1 MQESQFK
8 TSWAPRLCVLICNIG
23 KRKVFSL
30 NGGLAVLSKQVSISW
45 VQVIIGHKRLA
56 SCF

>member
-1 MQESQFK
+1 MQK
-8 TSWAPRLCVLICNIG
+8 ALRLRVLICNIG
-23 KRKVFSL
+23 KRKVFFL

-45 VQVIIGHKRLA
+45 VQVIIGHKCLA